1 MGAAMTHDRLSRLEK
16 GTLLALGAGNAF
28 NILLFAMGLT
38 LSDAV
43 SGPWLW
49 IRALFA
55 IIQFVAFDLTIVAT
69 VQAMRDGRRSIW
81 ARLTVGVAA
90 LAAILIALDVS
101 TWRMPFVHAA
111 YAVVLPLFMLHLA
124 AVRQGLT
131 HEVQAALLQVAH
143 AEQEAALLRQQLTQA
158 QQETTQA
165 QQETTQARQAA
176 LILRQEHAQQI
187 MTVRQQAQQALT
199 DDAATITVA
208 GRRYTTRQLAIVFD
222 VSESSVR
229 RKLAHIEE
237 VPNAA

>member
-1 MGAAMTHDRLSRLEK
+1 MTHSHDRLSRLEK

-69 VQAMRDGRRSIW
+69 VQAMRDGRRSLW
-81 ARLTVGVAA
+81 AGLTVGVAA
-90 LAAILIALDVS
+90 VAAILIALDVS

-165 QQETTQARQAA
+165 RQAA
-176 LILRQEHAQQI
+176 LMLRQEHAQQI
-187 MTVRQQAQQALT
+187 MTVRQEVTQAAQQQLT
-199 DDAATITVA
+199 DDAPTIVVA
-208 GRRYTTRQLAIVFD
+208 GRRYTTRQLAVVFD
-222 VSESSVR
+222 ISESSVR
-229 RKLAHIEE
+229 RKLAQIEE
-237 VPNAA
+237 VS

>member
-1 MGAAMTHDRLSRLEK
+1 MTHAHDRLSSLEK

-55 IIQFVAFDLTIVAT
+55 IIQFVAFDLTIVST
-69 VQAMRDGRRSIW
+69 VQAMRDGRRSLW
-81 ARLTVGVAA
+81 AGLTVGVAA
-90 LAAILIALDVS
+90 VAAILIALDVS

-165 QQETTQARQAA
+165 RQAA
-176 LILRQEHAQQI
+176 LMLRQEHAQQI
-187 MTVRQQAQQALT
+187 MTVRQEVTQAAQQQLT
-199 DDAATITVA
+199 DDAPTIVVA
-208 GRRYTTRQLAIVFD
+208 GRRYTTRQLAVVFD
-222 VSESSVR
+222 ISESSVR

-237 VPNAA
+237 VS

>member
-1 MGAAMTHDRLSRLEK
+1 MTHSHDRLSRLEK

-55 IIQFVAFDLTIVAT
+55 IIQFVAFDLTIVST
-69 VQAMRDGRRSIW
+69 VQAMRDGRRSLW
-81 ARLTVGVAA
+81 AGLTVGVAA
-90 LAAILIALDVS
+90 VAAILIALDVS

-165 QQETTQARQAA
+165 RQAA
-176 LILRQEHAQQI
+176 LMLRQEHAQQI
-187 MTVRQQAQQALT
+187 MTVRQEVTQAAQQQLT
-199 DDAATITVA
+199 DDAPTIVVA
-208 GRRYTTRQLAIVFD
+208 GRRYTTRQLAVVFD
-222 VSESSVR
+222 ISESSVR
-229 RKLAHIEE
+229 RKLAQIEE
-237 VPNAA
+237 VS

>member
-1 MGAAMTHDRLSRLEK
+1 MTHAHDRLSSLEK

-69 VQAMRDGRRSIW
+69 VQAMRDGRRSLW
-81 ARLTVGVAA
+81 AGLTVGVAA
-90 LAAILIALDVS
+90 VAAILIALDVS

-165 QQETTQARQAA
+165 RQAA
-176 LILRQEHAQQI
+176 LMLRQEHAQQI
-187 MTVRQQAQQALT
+187 MTVRQEVTQAAQQQLT
-199 DDAATITVA
+199 DDAPTIVVA
-208 GRRYTTRQLAIVFD
+208 GRRYTTRQLAVVFD
-222 VSESSVR
+222 ISESSVR
-229 RKLAHIEE
+229 RKLAQIEE
-237 VPNAA
+237 VS

>member
-69 VQAMRDGRRSIW
+69 VQAMRDGRRSLW
-81 ARLTVGVAA
+81 AGLTVGVAA
-90 LAAILIALDVS
+90 VAAILIALDVS

-124 AVRQGLT
+124 AVRQGVA
-131 HEVQAALLQVAH
+131 HEVQAALLQVTH
-143 AEQEAALLRQQLTQA
+143 AEQEVAALRQQLTQA

-165 QQETTQARQAA
+165 RQAA
-176 LILRQEHAQQI
+176 LMLRQEHAQQI
-187 MTVRQQAQQALT
+187 MTVRQEVAQAQLT
-199 DDAATITVA
+199 DDAPTIVVA
-208 GRRYTTRQLAIVFD
+208 GRRYTTRQLAVVFD
-222 VSESSVR
+222 ISESSVR

-237 VPNAA
+237 VS